1 MKKIYISPEMQVV
14 KIQQQNQLLAGS
26 VPGWNGEI
34 HAPTWGDK
42 ALEFGGWDV
51 EWEEEEL

>member
-1 MKKIYISPEMQVV
+1 MQVV